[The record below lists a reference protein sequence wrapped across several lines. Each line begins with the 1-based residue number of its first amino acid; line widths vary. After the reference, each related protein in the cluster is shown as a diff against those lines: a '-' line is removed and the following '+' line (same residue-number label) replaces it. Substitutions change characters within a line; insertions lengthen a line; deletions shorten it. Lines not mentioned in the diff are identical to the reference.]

1 MCEEV
6 DISFK
11 VINVIKSPP
20 LFEMFLKLS
29 ISFLFTIAVSFLL
42 TIAVSFLVTIAV
54 SFLVTIAVSF
64 LATIVVS
71 FPFIIE
77 AEVRVSAQCLTVVFL
92 DRLNKK
98 NIQYKSLDEHFKTN

>member
-1 MCEEV
+1 VCEEA
-6 DISFK
+6 DLSFK

-20 LFEMFLKLS
+20 LEMFLKLG

-54 SFLVTIAVSF
+54 SFL
-64 LATIVVS
+64 ATIVVS

-77 AEVRVSAQCLTVVFL
+77 ADVRVLAQCLTVAF
-92 DRLNKK
+92 
-98 NIQYKSLDEHFKTN
+98 

>member
-1 MCEEV
+1 MCEEA
-6 DISFK
+6 DLSFK

-20 LFEMFLKLS
+20 LFEMFIKLS

-42 TIAVSFLVTIAV
+42 TIAV

-77 AEVRVSAQCLTVVFL
+77 AEVRVLAQCLTVVF
-92 DRLNKK
+92 
-98 NIQYKSLDEHFKTN
+98 

>member
-42 TIAVSFLVTIAV
+42 TMAV